1 MKSLRDGLFDPCENL
16 SFLFLGGNSLRSVS
30 DDFLLTNR
38 WIRTI
43 DLSQNE
49 LQSVPDSLSK
59 GKPLMK
65 SEGSKTFF
73 LFTINFY
80 FFNKKISNLIR
91 VYLQTNKI
99 QTIPSKL
106 IYNPSLR
113 SIDLENNNLTRIE
126 NFSAWA
132 QCIYV
137 VS

>member
-59 GKPLMK
+59 GKPLLK
-65 SEGSKTFF
+65 SEGLKIFIHDKF
-73 LFTINFY
+73 NFV
-80 FFNKKISNLIR
+80 FNAKISNLMR

-99 QTIPSKL
+99 QTVPSKL

-132 QCIYV
+132 QCM
-137 VS
+137 

>member
-1 MKSLRDGLFDPCENL
+1 
-16 SFLFLGGNSLRSVS
+16 
-30 DDFLLTNR
+30 
-38 WIRTI
+38 
-43 DLSQNE
+43 
-49 LQSVPDSLSK
+49 
-59 GKPLMK
+59 MK